1 VTKKEESTL
10 RIEAQL
16 ETVIK
21 LLAAPLI
28 EGKNMKDSIA
38 VLSASGLERG
48 QIAAICHTTPESLR
62 ARLSE
67 AKRKG
72 KTTGKG
78 QAATTRRTGE
88 QA

>member
-1 VTKKEESTL
+1 MAKKEESTH

-16 ETVIK
+16 DTVIN

-38 VLSASGLERG
+38 VLSALGLERG
-48 QIAAICHTTPESLR
+48 QIAVICHTSPDSLR

-67 AKRKG
+67 AKRKD
-72 KTTGKG
+72 KATGKR
-78 QAATTRRTGE
+78 QAATTREEGE